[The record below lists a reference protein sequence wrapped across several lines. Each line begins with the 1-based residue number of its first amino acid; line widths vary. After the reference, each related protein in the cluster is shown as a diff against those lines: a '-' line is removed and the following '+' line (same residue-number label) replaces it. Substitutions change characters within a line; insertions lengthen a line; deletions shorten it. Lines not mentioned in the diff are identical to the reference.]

1 MEITPKIISE
11 LAIFERMKM
20 VNNTIGISVI
30 RGATAIFTPSVL
42 LCLRVSEMTRVNRGP
57 GDIPAVS
64 PNTAPIVRYVI
75 VCVIMSYI
83 SLRALNNL

>member
-1 MEITPKIISE
+1 MEIIPNTKSE

-30 RGATAIFTPSVL
+30 NGATAIFIPSVL
-42 LCLRVSEMTRVNRGP
+42 LCLRVSEMTRVNKGP

-64 PNTAPIVRYVI
+64 PNTAPMVRYVM
-75 VCVIMSYI
+75 VCDINPYVLLRVI
-83 SLRALNNL
+83 NNL

>member
-1 MEITPKIISE
+1 MEIKPKTMSE

-30 RGATAIFTPSVL
+30 KGATAIFTPSVL

-64 PNTAPIVRYVI
+64 PKTAPMVRYVI
-75 VCVIMSYI
+75 VCVIKSYI
-83 SLRALNNL
+83 SLRSLSSL